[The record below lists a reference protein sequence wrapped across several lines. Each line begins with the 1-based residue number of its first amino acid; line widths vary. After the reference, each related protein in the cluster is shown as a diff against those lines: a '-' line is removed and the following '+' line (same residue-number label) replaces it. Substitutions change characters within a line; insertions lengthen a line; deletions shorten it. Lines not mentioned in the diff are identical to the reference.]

1 MEAFLYKERWNKR
14 DVSLLAQ
21 KMKEIISIQ
30 VFKNKLTNLY
40 WDSNSESR
48 PVYEF
53 WIIVISR
60 YKENVHF
67 FAISYLWPPLGAL
80 ETHLEQRKLR

>member
-40 WDSNSESR
+40 
-48 PVYEF
+48 
-53 WIIVISR
+53 
-60 YKENVHF
+60 
-67 FAISYLWPPLGAL
+67 
-80 ETHLEQRKLR
+80 